1 MTSSPFCFA
10 RHGLALLVAL
20 AASVC
25 TAQPAGVPDASPAE
39 RLLFLTPHLGA
50 LKPPLSLHYQF
61 VRKGGAS
68 GDFSDQVELRLRAG
82 GNGACCGVSGSFLSG
97 ERNFRVPE
105 ISDATANPV
114 LLYFLEHEIRQLQR
128 ATKGQAAHFQ
138 KRIRLAL
145 VDAATLTPITV
156 QWQGRDVAATA
167 VRITP
172 YVDDPYRVRFERE
185 AAKAY
190 TFVLSDAVPGQ
201 VFQIRT
207 ELADVEETLTLAA
220 PAAPAPKK

>member
-1 MTSSPFCFA
+1 MRTAVAATSRPC
-10 RHGLALLVAL
+10 H
-20 AASVC
+20 C
-25 TAQPAGVPDASPAE
+25 TV
-39 RLLFLTPHLGA
+39 
-50 LKPPLSLHYQF
+50 
-61 VRKGGAS
+61 
-68 GDFSDQVELRLRAG
+68 
-82 GNGACCGVSGSFLSG
+82 
-97 ERNFRVPE
+97 
-105 ISDATANPV
+105 
-114 LLYFLEHEIRQLQR
+114 
-128 ATKGQAAHFQ
+128 
-138 KRIRLAL
+138 

-220 PAAPAPKK
+220 PAAPAQKK